1 VAEELLRVRPINLEA
16 LFTAT
21 KVWYPALTEADKGK
35 LTKSKTTEPFLE
47 TLRTTQSRLD
57 AVVKEVM
64 RLTPP
69 VGGFF
74 RRSRQPLA
82 LAGVLVP
89 ADRVVQVSI
98 SASHRHG
105 LADNDLELFRP
116 QRHLTGEPALTLLPF
131 GGGERVCLGKSLAE
145 LEVRLLTVGL
155 LKSLTLE
162 LEPDQDLTL
171 ATIPSPSPKQG
182 LLVRPQANANFAAAV
197 Q

>member
-1 VAEELLRVRPINLEA
+1 VAAYDPLRAP
-16 LFTAT
+16 
-21 KVWYPALTEADKGK
+21 
-35 LTKSKTTEPFLE
+35 
-47 TLRTTQSRLD
+47 RLD

-116 QRHLTGEPALTLLPF
+116 QRHLAGEPAVTLLPF

-155 LKSLTLE
+155 LKHMTLE
-162 LEPDQDLTL
+162 LEPNQDLTL

-182 LLVRPQANANFAAAV
+182 LLVRPQRSANLAAAV
-197 Q
+197 AVQ